1 MIDYDKAKKDTSE
14 YLFEYERA
22 FEEIKKLVVGASV
35 SDIIENTIQ
44 EANPHTEVPIRE
56 NSQEDITD
64 SQEDDNQNPNDSLQG
79 NGVVKV
85 YDN

>member
-1 MIDYDKAKKDTSE
+1 MIDYDKAKKDTLE

-44 EANPHTEVPIRE
+44 EANPHTEVTDVEE
-56 NSQEDITD
+56 NTQAADD
-64 SQEDDNQNPNDSLQG
+64 SQDENQNDSLHG

-85 YDN
+85 YD